1 GGTVPEPG
9 PCWWCCLRG
18 RVQPITGPKPPPT
31 PCRGVPPAA
40 PPAPGGRPDICASV
54 TAGGRGARPG
64 RCGPWRHQRGAAQAP
79 CTAVLGAWPD
89 PARPPAG
96 WRPRPTRRICPSV
109 ALSACAF
116 AIALVVQVG
125 PRQAPWPGTPPGVRA
140 TAPSPA
146 PENRIVDKTGRCA
159 CLCR

>member
-1 GGTVPEPG
+1 AELFRNRGLVGGAVSGAGCNLSEGQSRRPPLAGGCHPPRRRPLAGGPIFAPALPPEA
-9 PCWWCCLRG
+9 
-18 RVQPITGPKPPPT
+18 
-31 PCRGVPPAA
+31 AA
-40 PPAPGGRPDICASV
+40 PGR
-54 TAGGRGARPG
+54 AGAVRGATSVGRHRPLAP
-64 RCGPWRHQRGAAQAP
+64 RCWG
-79 CTAVLGAWPD
+79 L
-89 PARPPAG
+89 AG
-96 WRPRPTRRICPSV
+96 SSPTTSRMAPRPTRRICPSV

-116 AIALVVQVG
+116 AIALVVRVG